1 MTSLRMAEI
10 GCTGQAVDVVGG
22 GDVDPASGR
31 LLSVA
36 QLQRALRLAVAM
48 PAAGQHVVPSLP
60 AVPIKSADE
69 PATPAALA
77 TRPGSGLPVRRMSAG
92 CLCVV
97 GVSGGS
103 GETVLEQLLAGVE
116 ADRAAAV
123 VATDHCWPAA
133 ARGSCPVVLC
143 ARSTMASL
151 EAAQRAAAQWASG
164 AVPGAAVV
172 GLVVMA
178 DAAGREPRPIT
189 DFARILAG
197 GVPRLW
203 RIPWIPA
210 WRLGPPDP
218 QLLPRQVA
226 AVLSDIRDALARCS
240 PVPGTTR

>member
-1 MTSLRMAEI
+1 M
-10 GCTGQAVDVVGG
+10 GFKGQVVDVAGG
-22 GDVDPASGR
+22 GDVDPTSGR

-36 QLQRALRLAVAM
+36 QLQHALRLAVAM
-48 PAAGQHVVPSLP
+48 PGAGPQMVPSLP
-60 AVPIKSADE
+60 AGPIERADE
-69 PATPAALA
+69 PAMPAGLVS
-77 TRPGSGLPVRRMSAG
+77 RPAGGLPVRRVSAG
-92 CLCVV
+92 SVCAV

-103 GETVLEQLLAGVE
+103 GETVLAQLLAGVD
-116 ADRAAAV
+116 ADRAVAV
-123 VATDHCWPAA
+123 LATDHCWPAA
-133 ARGSCPVVLC
+133 ADGSCPVVLC

-164 AVPGAAVV
+164 AVPGAALV
-172 GLVVMA
+172 GLVLMA

-218 QLLPRQVA
+218 QFLPRQVA
-226 AVLSDIRDALARCS
+226 AKLSDIAAALTPCS